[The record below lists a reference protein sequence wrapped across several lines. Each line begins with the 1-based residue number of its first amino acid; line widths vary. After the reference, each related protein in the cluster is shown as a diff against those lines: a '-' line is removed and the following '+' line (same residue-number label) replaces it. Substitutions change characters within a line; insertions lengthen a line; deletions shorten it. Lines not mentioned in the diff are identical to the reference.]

1 LDRRLSTALVE
12 KEPDSVGLA
21 LKAVRRLGVELGTR
35 PEFCLKEA
43 SDKAL

>member
-1 LDRRLSTALVE
+1 LDSGLSTALVE

-35 PEFCLKEA
+35 PEFCLKGD
-43 SDKAL
+43 SDKVL